1 MAAAVVMI
9 VVVAA
14 DVVMIVDVAADV
26 VIVFVVA
33 AAVIIFVVG
42 AVVVVAAVVVVTRTM
57 DFDLKICRRRS
68 TFIFF
73 FVPPLCFLHIISKS
87 VAQRQCDQIGQF
99 IGLWASF

>member
-57 DFDLKICRRRS
+57 DFDSKICRRRS
-68 TFIFF
+68 TFF
-73 FVPPLCFLHIISKS
+73 FVPPLCFLHITHYQYECRSES
-87 VAQRQCDQIGQF
+87 V
-99 IGLWASF
+99 